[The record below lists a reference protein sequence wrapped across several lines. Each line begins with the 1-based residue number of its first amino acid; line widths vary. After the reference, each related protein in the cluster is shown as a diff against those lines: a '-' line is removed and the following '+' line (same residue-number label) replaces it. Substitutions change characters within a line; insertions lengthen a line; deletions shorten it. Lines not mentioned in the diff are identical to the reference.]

1 MQYNVSTQSSK
12 SENHPP
18 QICHSLL
25 HASVEL
31 WFLQQLWLWMA
42 EVPLRLQKLSS
53 LKYPEMLILTVCL
66 QMLPSYNL
74 ICPFCYFYPVAQ
86 TIKPLPTMRETQVRS
101 LGREDPVEK
110 EMVTHSSS
118 LAWKIPWTE
127 KRGRLQLQRVGHDW
141 ATSLH
146 FYPVIL
152 QL

>member
-86 TIKPLPTMRETQVRS
+86 TIKRLPTMRETQVRS